1 MFGRLR
7 QVTARIETAI
17 IDGIAMAPVTT
28 IDIRQVWENV
38 LVDIELSVSKAN
50 FTTWFKGTHI
60 VKIEDGVVFI
70 GVPSQFYKD
79 YLADKHHKDILR
91 ALRAALDDVRGIEY
105 IIAKQDKN
113 KEQDKRQATRTVTLG
128 ELPLAEHYVTRSDN
142 LNPRYTF
149 ESFVV
154 GPFNEIAHAAAQAVV
169 NEPGITY
176 NPLFIYGNTGYG
188 KTHLIQAVGN
198 QIKKLNAS
206 RKIFYVTSEKFSSDI
221 VSAIQN
227 NSVQSVK
234 DKYRQYDVLIMD
246 DVQFMSG
253 KDKMQ
258 EELFH
263 LFNTLYENNKQIVFS
278 SDRHP
283 LHIQNLADRLQSR
296 FNQGMVVDISP
307 PDHESRV
314 AILKTKASHSNFI
327 LSDEAAIFLA
337 TAVEG
342 NIRDLEGVLNRVI
355 CQTQVKGAQLD
366 SGELHNLVKNNSK
379 PQKNVS
385 VKDVVRRVADF
396 YDIDEEAIY
405 EKTRRKE
412 VVKPRQLIMYLMR
425 EDYNVSYPSIGDRLG
440 GRDHTTV
447 IHSCE
452 KIKQEL
458 QHNTAL
464 MHEVEQIRAMLK

>member
-1 MFGRLR
+1 M
-7 QVTARIETAI
+7 T
-17 IDGIAMAPVTT
+17 PVTT

-50 FTTWFKGTHI
+50 FTTWFKGTYI

-105 IIAKQDKN
+105 VISKQDKS
-113 KEQDKRQATRTVTLG
+113 KEQDKRTAARTITLG
-128 ELPLAEHYVTRSDN
+128 ELPLAEHYVTRNDN

-154 GPFNEIAHAAAQAVV
+154 GPFNEIAHAAAQVVV

-188 KTHLIQAVGN
+188 KTHLIQSVGN
-198 QIKKLNAS
+198 QIKKMNAS
-206 RKIFYVTSEKFSSDI
+206 RKILYVTSDKFSNDY
-221 VSAIQN
+221 VAALQN
-227 NSVQSVK
+227 NTVQQFK
-234 DKYRQYDVLIMD
+234 EKYRQYDVLVMD
-246 DVQFMSG
+246 DVQFLAG
-253 KDKMQ
+253 RQKMQ

-278 SDRHP
+278 SDQHP

-307 PDHESRV
+307 PDHDSRV
-314 AILKTKASHSNFI
+314 AILKTKASHSNFL
-327 LSDEAAIFLA
+327 LSDEAAMFLA

-355 CQTQVKGAQLD
+355 CQTQVKGAPLD
-366 SGELHNLVKNNSK
+366 TNELRNLVKNNSK
-379 PQKNVS
+379 PQKSIS

-396 YDIDEEAIY
+396 YDINEEAIY

-452 KIKQEL
+452 KIKKEL
-458 QHNTAL
+458 LHNTTL

>member
-1 MFGRLR
+1 
-7 QVTARIETAI
+7 
-17 IDGIAMAPVTT
+17 MAPITT
-28 IDIRQVWENV
+28 VDIRQVWENV

-50 FTTWFKGTHI
+50 FTTWFKGTYI
-60 VKIEDGVVFI
+60 IKIEDGVVYI

-91 ALRAALDDVRGIEY
+91 ALRGALDEVRGIEY
-105 IIAKQDKN
+105 VIAKQDKS
-113 KEQDKRQATRTVTLG
+113 KEQDKHSNTRTISLG
-128 ELPLAEHYVTRSDN
+128 ELPLAEHYVTRNDN

-149 ESFVV
+149 DSFVV
-154 GPFNEIAHAAAQAVV
+154 GPFNELAHAAAQAIV

-188 KTHLIQAVGN
+188 KTHLIQSVGN

-206 RKIFYVTSEKFSSDI
+206 RKIFYVTSDKFSNDY
-221 VSAIQN
+221 VAALQN
-227 NSVQSVK
+227 NSIQQLK
-234 DKYRQYDVLIMD
+234 EKYRQYDVLVMD
-246 DVQFMSG
+246 DVQFLAG
-253 KDKMQ
+253 REKTQ

-263 LFNTLYENNKQIVFS
+263 LFNALYENNKQILFS

-314 AILKTKASHSNFI
+314 AILKTKASHNNFI
-327 LSDEAAIFLA
+327 LRDEAATFLA

-342 NIRDLEGVLNRVI
+342 NIRDLEGVLNRVM
-355 CQTQVKGAQLD
+355 CQTQVKGAELD
-366 SGELHNLVKNNSK
+366 INELRDLVKNNAK
-379 PQKNVS
+379 PQKNIS
-385 VKDVVRRVADF
+385 VKDVVRRVASF
-396 YDIDEEAIY
+396 YDIEEGSIY
-405 EKTRRKE
+405 EKTRKKE
-412 VVKPRQLIMYLMR
+412 VVRPRQLIMYLMR
-425 EDYNVSYPSIGDRLG
+425 EDYNVSYPAIGDRLG

-458 QHNTAL
+458 LHNTTL
-464 MHEVEQIRAMLK
+464 VHEVEQIRAMLK

>member
-1 MFGRLR
+1 
-7 QVTARIETAI
+7 
-17 IDGIAMAPVTT
+17 MAPITT
-28 IDIRQVWENV
+28 LDIRQIWENV
-38 LVDIELSVSKAN
+38 LVDIELSVSKAS
-50 FTTWFKGTHI
+50 FTTWFKGTYI
-60 VKIEDGVVFI
+60 IKIEDGVVYV

-91 ALRAALDDVRGIEY
+91 ALRGALDDVRGIEY
-105 IIAKQDKN
+105 IIAKQDKS
-113 KEQDKRQATRTVTLG
+113 KEQDKRATTRSVSLG
-128 ELPLAEHYVTRSDN
+128 ELPLADHYVTRNDN

-149 ESFVV
+149 DSFVV
-154 GPFNEIAHAAAQAVV
+154 GPFNELAHAAAQAVV

-188 KTHLIQAVGN
+188 KTHLIQSVGN
-198 QIKKLNAS
+198 QIKKANTS
-206 RKIFYVTSEKFSSDI
+206 RKIFYVTSDKFSNDY
-221 VSAIQN
+221 VAALQN
-227 NSVQSVK
+227 NNIQQFK
-234 DKYRQYDVLIMD
+234 EKYRQYDVLVMD
-246 DVQFMSG
+246 DVQFLAG
-253 KDKMQ
+253 REKTQ

-314 AILKTKASHSNFI
+314 AILKTKAAHNNFI
-327 LSDEAAIFLA
+327 LTDEAATFLA

-355 CQTQVKGAQLD
+355 CQTQVKGVELD
-366 SGELHNLVKNNSK
+366 IGELRKLVKNNAR
-379 PQKNVS
+379 PQKSIS

-396 YDIDEEAIY
+396 YDIDEGSIY
-405 EKTRRKE
+405 EKTRKKE
-412 VVKPRQLIMYLMR
+412 VVKPRQLIMYIMR

-447 IHSCE
+447 IHSCD

-458 QHNTAL
+458 LHNTTL
-464 MHEVEQIRAMLK
+464 VHEVEQIRAMLK